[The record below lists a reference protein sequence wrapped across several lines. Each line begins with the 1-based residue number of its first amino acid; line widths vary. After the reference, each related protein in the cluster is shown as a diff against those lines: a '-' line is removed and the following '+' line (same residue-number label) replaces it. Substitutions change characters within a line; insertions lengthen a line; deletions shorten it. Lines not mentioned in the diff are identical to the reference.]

1 MKNNIS
7 YAEYVNEIKK
17 KIVDKVDANGG
28 KLRFLR
34 ELNGYIDTIEVR
46 KENDLYVVD
55 AVMEHMVMLDSFL
68 DSPFNLCCRYYS
80 YPSYEDFAKLEI

>member
-1 MKNNIS
+1 MENNIS
-7 YAEYVNEIKK
+7 YAEYVNKIKK

-68 DSPFNLCCRYYS
+68 DSPFNICCRYYS
-80 YPSYEDFAKLEI
+80 YLSCEDFAKLEI

>member
-1 MKNNIS
+1 MPNTLIRLRKRLL
-7 YAEYVNEIKK
+7 IKLTQ
-17 KIVDKVDANGG
+17 NGG

-80 YPSYEDFAKLEI
+80 YPSYEDFASLEI

>member
-7 YAEYVNEIKK
+7 YAEYVSKIKK
-17 KIVDKVDANGG
+17 KIIDKVDANGG
-28 KLRFLR
+28 KLRLLR

-55 AVMEHMVMLDSFL
+55 AVMEHTVMLDSFL

-80 YPSYEDFAKLEI
+80 YPSHEDFVSLEI

>member
-7 YAEYVNEIKK
+7 YAEYVNKIKK

-55 AVMEHMVMLDSFL
+55 AVMEHMVMKNQMVQLWEI
-68 DSPFNLCCRYYS
+68 
-80 YPSYEDFAKLEI
+80 PSMTGVISKSMRATALP

>member
-7 YAEYVNEIKK
+7 YAEYVNKIKK

-55 AVMEHMVMLDSFL
+55 AVMEHMVMLELWVVAWSIQVL
-68 DSPFNLCCRYYS
+68 SNL
-80 YPSYEDFAKLEI
+80 LI